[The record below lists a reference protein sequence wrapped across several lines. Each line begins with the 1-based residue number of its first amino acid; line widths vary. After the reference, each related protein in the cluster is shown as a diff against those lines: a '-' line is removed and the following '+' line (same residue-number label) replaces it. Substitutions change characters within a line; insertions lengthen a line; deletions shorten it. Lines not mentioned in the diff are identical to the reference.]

1 MLLPECQFEIMS
13 AIWQATA
20 DHGSAFFR
28 DLFKYGS
35 DHLKMRARATLYMEL
50 QWLRKKGFIR
60 TERMNDYM
68 NRLVPLVSEAEY
80 RSEAYKDLLSCV
92 FRGNR
97 VELAR
102 LLLNDMTAEELE
114 KARQLLI

>member
-1 MLLPECQFEIMS
+1 MLLPECQIEIMS

-50 QWLRKKGFIR
+50 RWLREKGLIR

-80 RSEAYKDLLSCV
+80 RSEAYKDFV
-92 FRGNR
+92 ERTMRGNR

-114 KARQLLI
+114 KARKLLI